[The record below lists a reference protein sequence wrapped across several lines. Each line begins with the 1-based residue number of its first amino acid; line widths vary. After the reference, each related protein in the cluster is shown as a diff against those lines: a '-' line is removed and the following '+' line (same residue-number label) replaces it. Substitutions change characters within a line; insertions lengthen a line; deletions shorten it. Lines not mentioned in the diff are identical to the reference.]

1 MRNKNF
7 KNIGNVAINEIA
19 LCDTIIGLYM
29 PIEKMSKEIRTEYE
43 DSEKHFTEKIKKNFS
58 EIDLTQHTLF
68 RDVALH
74 MNINDKDKKVHY
86 SVAIILW
93 IEDEQGNEIHTEFY
107 DPFEVEINDED
118 NSYLKKLVLKKL
130 VDSFF

>member
-7 KNIGNVAINEIA
+7 KNIGNVAISEIA
-19 LCDTIIGLYM
+19 LCDTTIGLYI
-29 PIEKMSKEIRTEYE
+29 PIEKMSENIRREYE
-43 DSEKHFTEKIKKNFS
+43 KCEKYFTETVNKKHPK
-58 EIDLTQHTLF
+58 IDLSQYTLY

-74 MNINDKDKKVHY
+74 MDLDNGKVKY

-93 IEDEQGNEIHTEFY
+93 IENEQGDEIHVEFY

>member
-1 MRNKNF
+1 MRRKNF
-7 KNIGNVAINEIA
+7 ENIGKVAVNEIS
-19 LCDTIIGLYM
+19 LCDSEIGLYI
-29 PIEKMSKEIRTEYE
+29 PIEKMSENIRREYE
-43 DSEKHFTEKIKKNFS
+43 KSEKQFTETVKK
-58 EIDLTQHTLF
+58 EHPEVDLSQYTLY

-74 MNINDKDKKVHY
+74 MDLDNGKVKY

-93 IEDEQGNEIHTEFY
+93 IENEQGEEIHVEFY

>member
-7 KNIGNVAINEIA
+7 KNIGNVAISEIA
-19 LCDTIIGLYM
+19 LCDTTIGLYI
-29 PIEKMSKEIRTEYE
+29 PIEKMSENIRREYE
-43 DSEKHFTEKIKKNFS
+43 KCEKYFTETVNKKHP
-58 EIDLTQHTLF
+58 EIDLSQYTLY
-68 RDVALH
+68 RDIALH
-74 MNINDKDKKVHY
+74 MDLDNDKVNY

-93 IEDEQGNEIHTEFY
+93 IENEQGEEIHVEFY
-107 DPFEVEINDED
+107 DPFEVEINAED

>member
-1 MRNKNF
+1 
-7 KNIGNVAINEIA
+7 
-19 LCDTIIGLYM
+19 
-29 PIEKMSKEIRTEYE
+29 
-43 DSEKHFTEKIKKNFS
+43 
-58 EIDLTQHTLF
+58 
-68 RDVALH
+68 

-118 NSYLKKLVLKKL
+118 NKYLKKLVLKKL

>member
-7 KNIGNVAINEIA
+7 KNIGNVAISEIA
-19 LCDTIIGLYM
+19 LCDTTIGLYI
-29 PIEKMSKEIRTEYE
+29 PIEKMSENIRREYE
-43 DSEKHFTEKIKKNFS
+43 KCEKYFTETVNKKHP
-58 EIDLTQHTLF
+58 EIDLSQYTLY
-68 RDVALH
+68 RDIALH
-74 MNINDKDKKVHY
+74 MDLDNDKVNY

-93 IEDEQGNEIHTEFY
+93 IENEQGEEIHVEFY

>member
-19 LCDTIIGLYM
+19 LCDTTIGLYI
-29 PIEKMSKEIRTEYE
+29 PIEKMSENIRREYE
-43 DSEKHFTEKIKKNFS
+43 KCEKYFTETVNKKHP
-58 EIDLTQHTLF
+58 EIDLSQYTLY
-68 RDVALH
+68 RDIALH
-74 MNINDKDKKVHY
+74 MDLDNDKVNY

-93 IEDEQGNEIHTEFY
+93 IENEQGEEIHVEFY

-118 NSYLKKLVLKKL
+118 NSYLKKLALKKL

>member
-7 KNIGNVAINEIA
+7 KNIGSVSINDIT
-19 LCDTIIGLYM
+19 LCDTNIGLYI
-29 PIEKMSKEIRTEYE
+29 PIEKMSENIRREYE
-43 DSEKHFTEKIKKNFS
+43 KSEKQFTETVKK
-58 EIDLTQHTLF
+58 EHPEVDLSQYTLY

-74 MNINDKDKKVHY
+74 MNIHNGKVSY

-93 IEDEQGNEIHTEFY
+93 IENEQGEEIHVEFY

>member
-7 KNIGNVAINEIA
+7 KNIGNVAISEIA
-19 LCDTIIGLYM
+19 LCDTTIGLYI
-29 PIEKMSKEIRTEYE
+29 PIEKMSENIRREYE
-43 DSEKHFTEKIKKNFS
+43 KCEKYFTESVNKEHP
-58 EIDLTQHTLF
+58 EIDLSQYTLY
-68 RDVALH
+68 RDIALH
-74 MNINDKDKKVHY
+74 MDLDNDKVNY

-93 IEDEQGNEIHTEFY
+93 IENEQGEEIHVEFY
-107 DPFEVEINDED
+107 DPFEVEINAED

>member
-7 KNIGNVAINEIA
+7 KNIGNVAISEIA
-19 LCDTIIGLYM
+19 LCDTTIGLYI
-29 PIEKMSKEIRTEYE
+29 PIEKMSENIRREYE
-43 DSEKHFTEKIKKNFS
+43 KSEKHFTETVNKEHP
-58 EIDLTQHTLF
+58 EIDLSQYTLY

-74 MNINDKDKKVHY
+74 MNLDNGKVKY

-93 IEDEQGNEIHTEFY
+93 IENEQGEEIHVEFY

-118 NSYLKKLVLKKL
+118 NKYLKKLVMNKL
-130 VDSFF
+130 MEAFF

>member
-1 MRNKNF
+1 MRRKNF
-7 KNIGNVAINEIA
+7 ENIGKVAVNDIT
-19 LCDTIIGLYM
+19 LCDSEIGLYI
-29 PIEKMSKEIRTEYE
+29 PIEKMSVNIRREYE
-43 DSEKHFTEKIKKNFS
+43 KNEKQFTETVKK
-58 EIDLTQHTLF
+58 EHPEVDLSQYTLY

-74 MNINDKDKKVHY
+74 MDLDNGKVKY

-93 IEDEQGNEIHTEFY
+93 IENEQGKEIHVEFY